1 MHTSPFTKFMGSRSA
16 WGAGMV
22 LAAAMTLPGCTDAQK
37 QGLSSSYLIVE
48 SMQAASGAE
57 PTKLSNT
64 LNSDVYNKTKGLI
77 SDPGQVLLRL
87 ALKDPGTLTSPLEPS
102 PNNFITVNRYHV
114 RYVRSDGR
122 NTQGVDVP
130 FEFDGASTVTVGS
143 SGATL
148 TLTLVRVQAKAEAP
162 LSGLTGNGGAQVIST
177 IAEVTLYGT
186 DQTGREVSVVA
197 TISVNFADWADPA

>member
-1 MHTSPFTKFMGSRSA
+1 MHTSTFTKFMGSRST

-22 LAAAMTLPGCTDAQK
+22 LAAAMTLPACTDAQK
-37 QGLSSSYLIVE
+37 QGTSSSYLIVD

-57 PTKLSNT
+57 PTKLGGS
-64 LNSDVYNKTKGLI
+64 LASDVRTKGAI
-77 SDPGQVLLRL
+77 YADGGQILLRL

-143 SGATL
+143 AGATL
-148 TLTLVRVQAKAEAP
+148 TLTLVRIQAKVEAP

>member
-1 MHTSPFTKFMGSRSA
+1 
-16 WGAGMV
+16 
-22 LAAAMTLPGCTDAQK
+22 
-37 QGLSSSYLIVE
+37 
-48 SMQAASGAE
+48 
-57 PTKLSNT
+57 
-64 LNSDVYNKTKGLI
+64 
-77 SDPGQVLLRL
+77 
-87 ALKDPGTLTSPLEPS
+87 LTSPLEPS

-148 TLTLVRVQAKAEAP
+148 TLTLVRIQAKVEAP
-162 LSGLTGNGGAQVIST
+162 LSALTGNGGAQVIST